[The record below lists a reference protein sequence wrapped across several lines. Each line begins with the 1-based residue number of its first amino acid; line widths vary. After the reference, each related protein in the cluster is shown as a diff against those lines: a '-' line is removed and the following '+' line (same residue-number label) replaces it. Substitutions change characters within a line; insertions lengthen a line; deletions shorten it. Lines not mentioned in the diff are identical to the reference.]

1 MKERTISAI
10 IMLAIIIP
18 LIMIGGWLYSLAIGI
33 VCAFAYK
40 ELTEIRSNTK
50 DDFPP
55 LMKLIGLVST
65 IMIVYSTF
73 DSNGIIFGLDY
84 NILGATILFL
94 MIPTV
99 FYNNEK
105 YSIEDAFYL
114 LGNVLFL
121 GISFNLFIGIRT
133 SSILYFIMLILI
145 TTLTDT
151 FAYLGG
157 MLIGKH
163 TFTKISPKKT
173 IEGCIIG
180 SLVST
185 FICSVYYVN
194 VINTQESLFVIIL
207 SILLLSI
214 IGQIGDLFF
223 SAIKRKYNKKDFS
236 NLIPGHGGI
245 LDRLDSLIFVIIAFV
260 VLIGFIN
267 F

>member
-1 MKERTISAI
+1 MKKRTLSAI
-10 IMLAIIIP
+10 IMLAIVIP
-18 LIMIGGWLYSLAIGI
+18 LIAIGGWLYSLGIGI
-33 VCAFAYK
+33 VCCFAYK
-40 ELTEIRSNTK
+40 ELTEIRKNTK

-55 LMKLIGLVST
+55 LMKLIGLIST

-84 NILGATILFL
+84 NILGSAILLL

-121 GISFNLFIGIRT
+121 GISFNLFIGVRI
-133 SSILYFIMLILI
+133 SNISYFILLILI

-185 FICSVYYVN
+185 FICTIYYINAIVYTSN
-194 VINTQESLFVIIL
+194 LITIIFCVL
-207 SILLLSI
+207 TLSI

-260 VLIGFIN
+260 VLIGFIK

>member
-1 MKERTISAI
+1 MKQRTISAA

-18 LIMIGGWLYSLAIGI
+18 IIILGGWVYSLAIGI
-33 VCAFAYK
+33 VCSLAYK

-50 DDFPP
+50 DDFPAP
-55 LMKLIGLVST
+55 MKLIGLIT
-65 IMIVYSTF
+65 ALMICFQSF

-84 NILGATILFL
+84 NILGMTILLL

-133 SSILYFIMLILI
+133 YNINYFVLLILI

-194 VINTQESLFVIIL
+194 IINISNNLLLTII
-207 SILLLSI
+207 SILILTI

-245 LDRLDSLIFVIIAFV
+245 LDRLDSLIFVIMAFV
-260 VLIGFIN
+260 VIIGIIN

>member
-1 MKERTISAI
+1 MKTRTISAI
-10 IMLAIIIP
+10 IMLAIVIP
-18 LIMIGGWLYSLAIGI
+18 LIIAGGWLYSLGIGI
-33 VCAFAYK
+33 ICSLAYK
-40 ELTEIRSNTK
+40 ELTEIRKNTK

-55 LMKLIGLVST
+55 LMKLIGLIST
-65 IMIVYSTF
+65 LTICYSTF

-84 NILGATILFL
+84 NILGATILLL

-133 SSILYFIMLILI
+133 SNILYFILLILI

-151 FAYLGG
+151 FAYIGG
-157 MLIGKH
+157 MLIGRH

-185 FICSVYYVN
+185 FICTLFY
-194 VINTQESLFVIIL
+194 INAIGYTTNTLIIIL
-207 SILLLSI
+207 SIFILSI

-260 VLIGFIN
+260 VIIGIIKF
-267 F
+267 

>member
-1 MKERTISAI
+1 MKKRTLSAI
-10 IMLAIIIP
+10 IMIALFVP
-18 LIMIGGWLYSLAIGI
+18 LIILGGWFYSLGVGI
-33 VCAFAYK
+33 IACLSYK
-40 ELTEIRSNTK
+40 ELTEIRKETK
-50 DDFPP
+50 DDYPP
-55 LMKLIGLVST
+55 LMKIVGLICT

-73 DSNGIIFGLDY
+73 ESNGLIFGLDY
-84 NILGATILFL
+84 NILGSVILFL
-94 MIPTV
+94 MVPTV
-99 FYNNEK
+99 FYNNDK

-121 GISFNLFIGIRT
+121 GISFNLFIGVRT
-133 SSILYFIMLILI
+133 ANLSYFILLILI

-157 MLIGKH
+157 CLIGKH
-163 TFTKISPKKT
+163 TFTSISPKKT
-173 IEGCIIG
+173 IEGCLIG

-194 VINTQESLFVIIL
+194 IIGIQSNLLFIIL
-207 SILLLSI
+207 IILLLSI
-214 IGQIGDLFF
+214 LGQIGDLFF
-223 SAIKRKYNKKDFS
+223 SAIKRKYKKKDFS

-260 VLIGFIN
+260 VLIGIIN